1 MNKRLSKA
9 GLILL
14 TILNSLYVMI
24 LIRGTKPNPV
34 TEESLVSEN
43 NRFIIIIPIILIAL
57 CVSGLFIKDKNIDGY
72 RKCSKL
78 LAALRVVTGEFG
90 AFWFTFYE
98 TWQKSGVRNPLTIFT
113 DLDKPNLYLVLGV
126 ILLLFSLPLIGHIGA
141 LLCFEYGLQK
151 EKRTKKLCAY
161 KVFLMCLAIIALIG
175 FLTLCAVLYSQTL
188 H

>member
-98 TWQKSGVRNPLTIFT
+98 VWQEEGIANPLTIFA
-113 DLDKPNLYLVLGV
+113 DLDKPSLFLCLGV
-126 ILLLFSLPLIGHIGA
+126 ILLILSLPLIAHISA
-141 LLCFEYGLQK
+141 LMCFEYGLEK
-151 EKRTKKLCAY
+151 EKRMKTLYAY
-161 KVFLMCLAIIALIG
+161 KILLICMLVIALIG
-175 FLTLCAVLYSQTL
+175 VLTTGIVLYTQL
-188 H
+188 IL